1 MGEELAEG
9 GEMVRNNALRVL
21 IAEDHDIV
29 RRCLCLAIARRA
41 EFQVVGEAATAA
53 QAKEMAADLR
63 PDVVV
68 VDVALPDETG
78 VETARAIRSRNPEV
92 RVLILTSHGDDRA
105 VISSIMAGALG
116 YLAKEIRSQEIVEA
130 VRRAGQGQSLLD
142 RSIAVQVLARVLRGM
157 AEAEASRLT
166 SLEQQIV
173 DSVARGNTDREIAE
187 LLQLS
192 EGQVAR
198 HVGAI
203 LGKLE
208 LLCRSQAA
216 AYLAGRRAQRS
227 VN

>member
-1 MGEELAEG
+1 MAQH
-9 GEMVRNNALRVL
+9 NALRVL
-21 IAEDHDIV
+21 RVLVAEDHDVV

-41 EFQVVGEAATAA
+41 EFQVVGEAVTAA

-116 YLAKEIRSQEIVEA
+116 YLAREIRSQEIAEA
-130 VRRAGQGQSLLD
+130 MRRAGQGQSLLD
-142 RSIAVQVLARVLRGM
+142 RSVAGQVLARVLRGI
-157 AEAEASRLT
+157 AQEEASRLT
-166 SLEQQIV
+166 PLEQQIL
-173 DSVARGNTDREIAE
+173 DLVARGHTDREIAE

-192 EGQVAR
+192 EAQVVR
-198 HVGAI
+198 HVGAV

-208 LLCRSQAA
+208 FLCRAQAA
-216 AYLAGRRAQRS
+216 AYLVGRRALRS